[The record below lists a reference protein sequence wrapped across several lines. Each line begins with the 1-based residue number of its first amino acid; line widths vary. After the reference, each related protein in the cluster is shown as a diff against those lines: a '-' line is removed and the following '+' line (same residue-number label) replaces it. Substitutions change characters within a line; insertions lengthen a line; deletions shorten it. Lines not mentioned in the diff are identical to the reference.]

1 MKSLLVVL
9 IILVTYSPSFSQDS
23 SFVPKYALSFGIK
36 NNFTLTSFD
45 MDIAVKKIFD
55 NSDQLRFFI
64 SPGIS
69 TLTQDITIEGDE
81 WTRKSEN
88 QYYSFG
94 VGADY
99 LWIII
104 NHEDIGI
111 FGWTGLIFSYY
122 RGYSKYSV
130 SNSDTA
136 NNTTEKNNPNISSG
150 IRGILGVEWKVS
162 KKIGIHCEYLVKGN
176 YSWGKTETKIFYNG
190 EIDINSK
197 SISSG
202 ITLGLDVLFGLSIYF

>member
-81 WTRKSEN
+81 
-88 QYYSFG
+88 
-94 VGADY
+94 
-99 LWIII
+99 
-104 NHEDIGI
+104 
-111 FGWTGLIFSYY
+111 
-122 RGYSKYSV
+122 
-130 SNSDTA
+130 
-136 NNTTEKNNPNISSG
+136 
-150 IRGILGVEWKVS
+150 
-162 KKIGIHCEYLVKGN
+162 
-176 YSWGKTETKIFYNG
+176 
-190 EIDINSK
+190 
-197 SISSG
+197 
-202 ITLGLDVLFGLSIYF
+202 